1 MNRRSF
7 KRPRG
12 ERRYKRMFVLST
24 EGTITEPQYFSMFNN
39 DTTVLH
45 VKVLKNKGS
54 SPIKV
59 LKELEIY
66 LKENE
71 LRPGDEAW
79 LVVDKDRW
87 TDIQLNTLHNWSIKN
102 DQHGLAVSNPKFEYW
117 LLLHFEDGNGIRSS
131 RDCSNKLKRHLPNYD
146 KGIKPEKLH
155 SHINDAIRRAKSKDI
170 PACTDWPH
178 NTGTTVYRL
187 VKALIDS

>member
-7 KRPRG
+7 RRPRD

-45 VKVLKNKGS
+45 VKILKNRGS
-54 SPIKV
+54 APPKV
-59 LKELEIY
+59 LKELKIY

-102 DQHGLAVSNPKFEYW
+102 DQYGLAVSNPKFEYW

-131 RDCSNKLKRHLPNYD
+131 RDCSDKLKRHLPNYD
-146 KGIKPEKLH
+146 KGIQPEKLRPYI
-155 SHINDAIRRAKSKDI
+155 SDAISRAESKDR
-170 PACTDWPH
+170 PTCTDWPH
-178 NTGTTVYRL
+178 NTGTTIYRL

>member
-1 MNRRSF
+1 MSRRSF

-12 ERRYKRMFVLST
+12 QRRYKRMFILST
-24 EGTITEPQYFSMFNN
+24 EGTVTEPQYFSMFNN

-79 LVVDKDRW
+79 LVVDRDKW
-87 TDIQLNTLHNWSIKN
+87 TEIQLNILHNWSIKK
-102 DQHGLAVSNPKFEYW
+102 DQYGLAVSNPKFEYW

-131 RDCSNKLKRHLPNYD
+131 RDCSDKLKRRLPNYD
-146 KGIKPEKLH
+146 KGIQPEKLH
-155 SHINDAIRRAKSKDI
+155 SHINDAIRRAESRDI